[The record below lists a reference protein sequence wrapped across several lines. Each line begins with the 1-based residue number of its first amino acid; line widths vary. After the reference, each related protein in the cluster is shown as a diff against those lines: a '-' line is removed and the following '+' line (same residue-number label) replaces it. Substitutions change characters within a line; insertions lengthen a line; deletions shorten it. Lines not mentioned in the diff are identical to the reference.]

1 MAVHLEKC
9 LKSLFERGKESLLS
23 TDTSLIMVIIRV
35 LLTLFVSIYISIDG
49 VNCVKKKGKEVQST
63 TPASTSSSVRTSGTI
78 DYHKFKAKR
87 NADFH
92 SRAKVAHAQQI
103 AQSLL
108 NPKDNQITLMNDMKP
123 VVDHFDVKARRNEF
137 AVLALT
143 ELNAL
148 PGPKSLRKLRLKERR
163 EHALS
168 RGGNE

>member
-1 MAVHLEKC
+1 
-9 LKSLFERGKESLLS
+9 
-23 TDTSLIMVIIRV
+23 MVIIRV
-35 LLTLFVSIYISIDG
+35 LVTLIVFIYISIDG
-49 VNCVKKKGKEVQST
+49 VNCVKKKGKELQST
-63 TPASTSSSVRTSGTI
+63 TTASTSSSVRTSGTI

-123 VVDHFDVKARRNEF
+123 VVDHFDVKARKNEF

-143 ELNAL
+143 EMNAL
-148 PGPKSLRKLRLKERR
+148 PGPKSLRKLRLKERK
-163 EHALS
+163 EYALS
-168 RGGNE
+168 RGGKE